1 MRGNYAFTPRF
12 YFAGWGLIGAGGADV
27 DWDVAAG
34 LGYRFN
40 DTLSA
45 TVGYRAM
52 GVDYSNDDG
61 FLFDV
66 VQQGPIMGLTIN
78 F

>member
-1 MRGNYAFTPRF
+1 MRGNYAFTQNF
-12 YFAGWGLIGAGGADV
+12 YATGWGLIGAGGADL

-40 DTLSA
+40 ETFSA

-52 GVDYSNDDG
+52 GVDYNDDG

-66 VQQGPIMGLTIN
+66 VEQGPILGLTIN